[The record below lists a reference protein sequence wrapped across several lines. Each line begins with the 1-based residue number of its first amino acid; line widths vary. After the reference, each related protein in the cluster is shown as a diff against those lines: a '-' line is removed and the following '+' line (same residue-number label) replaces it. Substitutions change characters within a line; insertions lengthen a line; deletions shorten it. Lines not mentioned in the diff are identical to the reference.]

1 MNDALRGFVDV
12 MTTWLDQAGI
22 PYMLA
27 GSFASTLHGRPRSTQ
42 DVDIVIDPTEAALT
56 AFLDALPADRAYV
69 DRRTALNALASRD
82 MFNVI
87 DLETGWKADLIIR
100 KLRPFSV
107 REFERR
113 RVTPWYGLSVIV
125 VTPEDTV
132 LSKLEWC
139 RLSGG
144 SERQLTDVAGV
155 VSASGAALD
164 HAYIEHWVDD
174 LRVREEWAR
183 VLEMIAPEAG

>member
-1 MNDALRGFVDV
+1 MTDPLRTFVLA
-12 MTTWLDQAGI
+12 MTTWLDRAGV

-42 DVDIVIDPTEAALT
+42 DVDIVIDPTESTLQ
-56 AFLDALPADRAYV
+56 AFLHELPADRAYV
-69 DRRTALNALASRD
+69 DRRTALRALASRD

-100 KLRPFSV
+100 KARSFSV

-113 RVTPWYGLSVIV
+113 RAEEWSGLSITV

-144 SERQLTDVAGV
+144 SERQLADVAGV
-155 VSASGAALD
+155 VVSSGAALD
-164 HAYIEHWVDD
+164 RPYIEQWLDE
-174 LRVREEWAR
+174 LRVRAEWAR
-183 VLEMIAPEAG
+183 VLEMTGSGAV